1 MTGTADVR
9 VPGPLLPGT
18 GAPAPVAAA
27 REAAAP
33 DARGPR
39 PVALPLLTAVASLA
53 ALGGAAWLGAVRTVV
68 HQCLTI
74 DGPLALLGVRL
85 ALLEDAAD
93 CPTGVALPAGA
104 SHGAVLALGLVLP
117 LVALHAA
124 LGALGLGL
132 AALLL
137 RAAGTVRTVLG
148 AVLRPLPR
156 VAHARPAGGP
166 RPAPAPHA
174 GHVRPAVLARALH
187 PHRGPPAALA

>member
-1 MTGTADVR
+1 MTGTADAR
-9 VPGPLLPGT
+9 VPGPLLPGA
-18 GAPAPVAAA
+18 GAPGPAAPGAAA
-27 REAAAP
+27 AV
-33 DARGPR
+33 ARARR
-39 PVALPLLTAVASLA
+39 PAALPLLTAVASLV
-53 ALGGAAWLGAVRTVV
+53 ALGGAGWLGAVRTVV
-68 HQCLTI
+68 HQCVAI

-93 CPTGVALPAGA
+93 CPTGVALPVGA

-132 AALLL
+132 TALLL
-137 RAAGTVRTVLG
+137 RAARTVRAVLG

-156 VAHARPAGGP
+156 AARGRLTVTP
-166 RPAPAPHA
+166 RPAPAARA
-174 GHVRPAVLARALH
+174 GHARPAVLARALH